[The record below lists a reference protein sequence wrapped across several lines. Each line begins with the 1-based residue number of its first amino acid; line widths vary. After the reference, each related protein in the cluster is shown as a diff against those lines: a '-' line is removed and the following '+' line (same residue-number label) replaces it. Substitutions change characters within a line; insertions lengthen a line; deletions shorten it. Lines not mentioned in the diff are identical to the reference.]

1 MQILKVRYR
10 TNREF
15 LDAYQGDL
23 PGGGLFCPTTTPLSA
38 GGDVICELTIP
49 ALPNKVLIR
58 GQVKSWRPALPN
70 KVLIRGQVKS
80 WRPALPRLRV
90 RAGAVVEFIAEE
102 AEKRN
107 FVVETVRGLREP
119 GARRKHTRLPVELP
133 VQWRVLGTAEYTHGG
148 LSEISV
154 GGALLRAGS
163 LLPLNTE
170 IIIEVTPPGAVSPIA
185 ISGRVAYH
193 APNEASGVKF
203 QYRDG
208 GGSRRLRELIRR
220 LRLA

>member
-15 LDAYQGDL
+15 LDSYQHDL
-23 PGGGLFCPTTTPLSA
+23 VGGGIFCPTTTPLKS
-38 GGDVICELTIP
+38 GMPVICELSIP

-58 GQVKSWRPALPN
+58 GA
-70 KVLIRGQVKS
+70 VKS

-90 RAGAVVEFIAEE
+90 RAGAVVEFDAEE
-102 AEKRN
+102 KDKKQ
-107 FVVETVRGLREP
+107 FIVETVTGERQP
-119 GARRKHTRLPVELP
+119 GPRRKHTRLPVELP
-133 VQWRVLGTAEYTHGG
+133 VKWRTVGTADFTSGG

-154 GGALLRAGS
+154 GGALLRAEQQLDLG
-163 LLPLNTE
+163 TE
-170 IIIEVTPPGAVSPIA
+170 VILEVTPPGAVSPIP
-185 ISGRVAYH
+185 ISGKVTYH
-193 APNEASGVKF
+193 GPGGSTGIKF